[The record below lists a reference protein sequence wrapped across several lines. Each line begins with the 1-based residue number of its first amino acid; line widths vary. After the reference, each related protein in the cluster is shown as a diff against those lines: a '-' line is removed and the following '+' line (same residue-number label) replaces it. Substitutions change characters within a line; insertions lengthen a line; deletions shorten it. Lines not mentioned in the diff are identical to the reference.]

1 MKKWLTML
9 SLAAL
14 ILSMACAGLG
24 ETLYVDNRE
33 TDKIYPERL
42 NLRAEPS
49 KTARYWGFTTR
60 AHRWT
65 RRARTATTRRSP
77 SAA

>member
-9 SLAAL
+9 AVVTLMLA
-14 ILSMACAGLG
+14 IACAGLG

-42 NLRAEPS
+42 NLRA
-49 KTARYWGFTTR
+49 
-60 AHRWT
+60 
-65 RRARTATTRRSP
+65 
-77 SAA
+77 